1 MARLQIAHSAS
12 RPHPFACEAVV
23 PSQQV
28 NNRTAVG
35 QTTNL
40 ANGTNGGPKT
50 GEKLRNAPKTRKWGW
65 KTGKKCILGRF
76 WAARGLRRGFMAG
89 KQEIFMKTG
98 GDGGL
103 ILFSCVFP
111 VFLLS
116 RGFWGSAG
124 VWRAWRRPAEAKSAE
139 KRLATGLGGLKT
151 GVFSRKTGSLQENR
165 NFSGKQEGGSLFL
178 FGRLFSVSGFVVAG
192 PGGAGAVSPMAGPTG
207 ASYKNPN
214 PRQYPITNVQ
224 HPDRKSVV

>member
-1 MARLQIAHSAS
+1 MGWI
-12 RPHPFACEAVV
+12 
-23 PSQQV
+23 
-28 NNRTAVG
+28 
-35 QTTNL
+35 
-40 ANGTNGGPKT
+40 T
-50 GEKLRNAPKTRKWGW
+50 GE
-65 KTGKKCILGRF
+65 KCILGRF
-76 WAARGLRRGFMAG
+76 WAARGLRRGILAG

-103 ILFSCVFP
+103 ILFSCV
-111 VFLLS
+111 VG
-116 RGFWGSAG
+116 GFGVRAG
-124 VWRAWRRPAEAKSAE
+124 VWRARRRPAEAKNSE
-139 KRLATGLGGLKT
+139 KGLATGLGGLKT

-224 HPDRKSVV
+224 HPITNGRGRGRGGRRRGGRRRGGRRWWPIGCAGRFRGRCRVRAAARG

>member
-1 MARLQIAHSAS
+1 MGWI
-12 RPHPFACEAVV
+12 
-23 PSQQV
+23 
-28 NNRTAVG
+28 
-35 QTTNL
+35 
-40 ANGTNGGPKT
+40 T
-50 GEKLRNAPKTRKWGW
+50 GE
-65 KTGKKCILGRF
+65 KCILGRF
-76 WAARGLRRGFMAG
+76 WAARGLRRGILAG

-103 ILFSCVFP
+103 ILFSCV
-111 VFLLS
+111 VG
-116 RGFWGSAG
+116 GFGVRAG
-124 VWRAWRRPAEAKSAE
+124 VWRARRRPAEAKNSE
-139 KRLATGLGGLKT
+139 KGLATGLGGLKT

-192 PGGAGAVSPMAGPTG
+192 PGGAGAGSPMAGPTG

-224 HPDRKSVV
+224 HPITSGRGRGRGGRRRGGRRRGGRRWWPIGCAGRFRGRCRVRAAARG

>member
-1 MARLQIAHSAS
+1 MARNGAGNGNPDTLGRSG
-12 RPHPFACEAVV
+12 REKREKRRE
-23 PSQQV
+23 
-28 NNRTAVG
+28 NGRKRG

-40 ANGTNGGPKT
+40 ANGTNGGLKT

-103 ILFSCVFP
+103 IVFSCMFP

-116 RGFWGSAG
+116 RWFWGSGGRLAG
-124 VWRAWRRPAEAKSAE
+124 PEEACGGKKCR

-165 NFSGKQEGGSLFL
+165 RGDPYSCLAGFL
-178 FGRLFSVSGFVVAG
+178 AFL
-192 PGGAGAVSPMAGPTG
+192 
-207 ASYKNPN
+207 
-214 PRQYPITNVQ
+214 
-224 HPDRKSVV
+224 DLL